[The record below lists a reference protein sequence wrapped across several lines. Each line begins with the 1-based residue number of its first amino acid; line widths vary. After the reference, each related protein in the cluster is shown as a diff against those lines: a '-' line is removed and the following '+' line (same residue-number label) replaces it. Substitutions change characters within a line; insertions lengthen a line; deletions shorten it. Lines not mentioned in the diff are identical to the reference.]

1 MTALTALALQL
12 CLAAVAFAA
21 PLADH
26 QIKTLG
32 MNPGQQYGTGGGIV
46 GFIVLVLD
54 IIIWSKFLSPLL
66 AVCCDSSPSCSLP
79 PRTGLLTSIYSR
91 GPQVQPPAEPQDP
104 VVCACLHL
112 PGRRRS
118 CVLGAFG
125 PQKVERSAV

>member
-1 MTALTALALQL
+1 MAPLTSLALQL

-54 IIIWSKFLSPLL
+54 IIIWIEVLK
-66 AVCCDSSPSCSLP
+66 SSRPPSHKILWCVLVF
-79 PRTGLLTSIYSR
+79 IF
-91 GPQVQPPAEPQDP
+91 P
-104 VVCACLHL
+104 VVGALAYWVLSDRKKWNDQQYEVL
-112 PGRRRS
+112 P
-118 CVLGAFG
+118 
-125 PQKVERSAV
+125 

>member
-1 MTALTALALQL
+1 MAPLTSLALQL

-54 IIIWSKFLSPLL
+54 IIIWSKSSPRLL
-66 AVCCDSSPSCSLP
+66 ACCLRWQLADAC
-79 PRTGLLTSIYSR
+79 RLLTST
-91 GPQVQPPAEPQDP
+91 
-104 VVCACLHL
+104 AC
-112 PGRRRS
+112 
-118 CVLGAFG
+118 
-125 PQKVERSAV
+125 